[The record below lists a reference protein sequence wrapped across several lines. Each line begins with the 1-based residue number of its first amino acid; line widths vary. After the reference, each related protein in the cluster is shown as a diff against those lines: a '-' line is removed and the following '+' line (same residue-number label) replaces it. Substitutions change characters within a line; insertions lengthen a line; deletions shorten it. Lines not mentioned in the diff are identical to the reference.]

1 MRRVIAVNP
10 ETQSFCAFERQGS
23 VMSPQLNLASVPA
36 YAAPRPDAV
45 IVVSDFLLNH
55 NQRFRAEIIRR
66 DGKPVVSISR
76 WKSTPKGPRRT
87 GQAFEFG
94 AHRTIAVTNLLV
106 EVQRVL
112 SALQAEGGAS

>member
-1 MRRVIAVNP
+1 
-10 ETQSFCAFERQGS
+10 
-23 VMSPQLNLASVPA
+23 MSPQLHLASVLA
-36 YAAPRPDAV
+36 FAAPRPDAV

-55 NQRFRAEIIRR
+55 RQRFRAEIIAR

-94 AHRTIAVTNLLV
+94 GHRIGAVIALLV
-106 EVQRVL
+106 EVQRVMNTL
-112 SALQAEGGAS
+112 HTEGGAS

>member
-1 MRRVIAVNP
+1 
-10 ETQSFCAFERQGS
+10 
-23 VMSPQLNLASVPA
+23 MSPQLQLASA
-36 YAAPRPDAV
+36 QACAALCPDAV

-55 NQRFRAEIIRR
+55 NQRFRAEIITR

-87 GQAFEFG
+87 GQALEFG
-94 AHRTIAVTNLLV
+94 AHRTGAVTALLV

-112 SALQAEGGAS
+112 NALQAEGGAS